1 VAWWLWV
8 LLGFALML
16 GEVVTPGGFFFL
28 FFGVAGLVVG
38 ALVWAGLGGPAW
50 AQWLLFTVVSLACLV
65 PLRARLLRRV
75 QGDGA
80 APVDSLVGAIAVSLE
95 DLAPGQVGKAE
106 LRGTAWSARNA
117 GTRPIPRGARSR
129 VVRVDG
135 LMLWLESE

>member
-1 VAWWLWV
+1 MWV

-16 GEVVTPGGFFFL
+16 GEVVTPGAFFFL
-28 FFGVAGLVVG
+28 FFGVGGLVVG
-38 ALVWAGLGGPAW
+38 LLAWAGIAGPPW

-75 QGDGA
+75 QGETRE
-80 APVDSLVGAIAVSLE
+80 PVDSLVGQIAVGLE

-117 GTRPIPRGARSR
+117 GTTVIARGARSR

>member
-1 VAWWLWV
+1 MWV

-16 GEVVTPGGFFFL
+16 GEVVTPGAFFFL
-28 FFGVAGLVVG
+28 FFGVGGLVVG
-38 ALVWAGLGGPAW
+38 LLAWAGIAGPPW
-50 AQWLLFTVVSLACLV
+50 VQWFLFTLVSLACLV

-75 QGDGA
+75 QGEPRQ
-80 APVDSLVGAIAVSLE
+80 PVDSLVGQIAVGLE

-117 GTRPIPRGARSR
+117 GTSVIARGARTR

>member
-1 VAWWLWV
+1 MAWWLWV

-28 FFGVAGLVVG
+28 FFGVGGLVVG
-38 ALVWAGLGGPAW
+38 ALVWAGIGGPPW
-50 AQWLLFTVVSLACLV
+50 TQWLLFTVVSLACLF

-75 QGDGA
+75 QGGGPP
-80 APVDSLVGAIAVSLE
+80 PVDSLVGTIAVCLE

-117 GTRPIPRGARSR
+117 GARPLPRGGRCR

-135 LMLWLESE
+135 LMLFLESE

>member
-1 VAWWLWV
+1 M

-28 FFGVAGLVVG
+28 FFGVGGLVVG
-38 ALVWAGLGGPAW
+38 LLVWAGIAGAPW
-50 AQWLLFTVVSLACLV
+50 VQWLLFTVVSLACLV
-65 PLRARLLRRV
+65 PLRARLLRRM
-75 QGDGA
+75 QGDAGQ
-80 APVDSLVGAIAVSLE
+80 PVDSLVGQIAVGLE

-117 GTRPIPRGARSR
+117 GTRVIPRGGRSR
-129 VVRVDG
+129 VLRVDG

>member
-1 VAWWLWV
+1 MWV

-16 GEVVTPGGFFFL
+16 GEVVTPGAFFFL
-28 FFGVAGLVVG
+28 FFGVGGLVVG
-38 ALVWAGLGGPAW
+38 LLAWAGIAGPPW
-50 AQWLLFTVVSLACLV
+50 VQWLLFTLVSLACLI

-75 QGDGA
+75 QGEPRQ
-80 APVDSLVGAIAVSLE
+80 PVDSLVGQIAVGLE

-117 GTRPIPRGARSR
+117 GTSVIARGARTR

>member
-1 VAWWLWV
+1 MWV
-8 LLGFALML
+8 LLGFGLML
-16 GEVVTPGGFFFL
+16 GEVLTPGGFFFL
-28 FFGVAGLVVG
+28 FFGVGGLVVG
-38 ALVWAGLGGPAW
+38 LLVWAGLVGPAW
-50 AQWLLFTVVSLACLV
+50 LQWALFTVVSLACLV

-80 APVDSLVGAIAVSLE
+80 QSVDSLIGQIAVALE
-95 DLAPGQVGKAE
+95 DIAPGQVGKAE

-117 GTRPIPRGARSR
+117 GTRSIPRGGRSR

>member
-1 VAWWLWV
+1 MWV
-8 LLGFALML
+8 LLGFGLML

-28 FFGVAGLVVG
+28 FFGVGGLVVG
-38 ALVWAGLGGPAW
+38 LLVWAGLGGPAW
-50 AQWLLFTVVSLACLV
+50 LQWALFTAVSLACLV
-65 PLRARLLRRV
+65 PLRARLLRRA
-75 QGDGA
+75 QGDGGQ
-80 APVDSLVGAIAVSLE
+80 PVDSLVGQIAVGLE

-117 GTRPIPRGARSR
+117 GTRVIPRGGRGR

>member
-1 VAWWLWV
+1 MWV

-16 GEVVTPGGFFFL
+16 GEVVTPGAFFFL
-28 FFGVAGLVVG
+28 FFGVGGLVVG
-38 ALVWAGLGGPAW
+38 LLAWAGIAGPPW
-50 AQWLLFTVVSLACLV
+50 VQWFLFTLVSLACLV

-75 QGDGA
+75 QGEPRP
-80 APVDSLVGAIAVSLE
+80 PVDSLVGQIAVGLE

-117 GTRPIPRGARSR
+117 GTSVIARGARTR

>member
-1 VAWWLWV
+1 MWV

-28 FFGVAGLVVG
+28 FFGVGGLAVG

-50 AQWLLFTVVSLACLV
+50 VQWLLFTVVSLACLI

-75 QGDGA
+75 QGDGGP
-80 APVDSLVGAIAVSLE
+80 PVDSLVGQVAVCLE

-117 GTRPIPRGARSR
+117 GTRAIPRGGRSR
-129 VVRVDG
+129 VLRVDG
-135 LMLWLESE
+135 LMLWVESE

>member
-1 VAWWLWV
+1 MWV
-8 LLGFALML
+8 LLGFGLML
-16 GEVVTPGGFFFL
+16 GEVLTPGGFFFL
-28 FFGVAGLVVG
+28 FFGVGGLVVG
-38 ALVWAGLGGPAW
+38 LLVWAGVGGPAW
-50 AQWLLFTVVSLACLV
+50 FQWALFTVVSLACLV

-80 APVDSLVGAIAVSLE
+80 QPVDSLVGQVAVALE

-117 GTRPIPRGARSR
+117 GTRVIPRGGRSR